1 MTAEQLIGLAAIISA
16 VGQIFEA
23 RWGSGRDLRKMVQHL
38 EKRVERIDNH
48 LGLPPIADKPVGF
61 KLGEN

>member
-1 MTAEQLIGLAAIISA
+1 MSAELLIGLAAVISA

-38 EKRVERIDNH
+38 EMRADRVDLT
-48 LGLPPIADKPVGF
+48 LGLPPLEDRPIGF
-61 KLGEN
+61 RQEN